1 MSLPFNLIPVP
12 PLDGSRLLAVA
23 LPRRLRQP
31 YERME
36 RFGMLAVI
44 ALLLSGAI
52 DQVFRF
58 VISPLVRLILSTE
71 GVGFLFG

>member
-71 GVGFLFG
+71 GVAFLFG

>member
-1 MSLPFNLIPVP
+1 VSLPFDLIPVP

-23 LPRRLRQP
+23 LPRHLRQP
-31 YERME
+31 HERLE

-44 ALLLSGAI
+44 ALLLTGAI

-58 VISPLVRLILSTE
+58 VISPLVKLILRAE
-71 GVGFLFG
+71 AVAFLFG